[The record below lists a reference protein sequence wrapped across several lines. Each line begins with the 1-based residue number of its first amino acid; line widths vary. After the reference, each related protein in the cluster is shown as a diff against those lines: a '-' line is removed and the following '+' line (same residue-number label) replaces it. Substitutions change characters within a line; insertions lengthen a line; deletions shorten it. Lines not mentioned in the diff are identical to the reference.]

1 MGIKK
6 APGIEYIPGRDKLFS
21 RGTTRIEKCVI
32 SPLKHLTRATCEPTL
47 QCLMTLTVQFTSS
60 RVFLNLLIIKI
71 VLSVGDTIFLFINA
85 LGKFQS
91 LSTLLLFLLLLILA
105 QDIYKRKLIF

>member
-47 QCLMTLTVQFTSS
+47 LCLRSLYTNHTYQ
-60 RVFLNLLIIKI
+60 N
-71 VLSVGDTIFLFINA
+71 VLHS
-85 LGKFQS
+85 
-91 LSTLLLFLLLLILA
+91 
-105 QDIYKRKLIF
+105 